1 MTLSDLGRRLAKPS
15 AAGLLLAFLALG
27 CGGSNATVNTL
38 EGKITYKGAE
48 VTGGSIIFHPAG
60 GGPIPG
66 FIKADGTYI
75 ASDIPPGEVTVTIDT
90 ASVQN
95 TGKPMIS
102 GGKAPSGNDASKYP
116 GGDIQG
122 GAKAVKIPAKYA
134 DRNKSGLK
142 FTVGKGKNEKN
153 FELTD

>member
-1 MTLSDLGRRLAKPS
+1 MTLFDLGRLLAKPS
-15 AAGLLLAFLALG
+15 AAGLLLSFLALG

-38 EGKITYKGAE
+38 EGKITYKGAD
-48 VTGGSIIFHPAG
+48 VTGGSIIFYPAG
-60 GGPIPG
+60 GGPVPG

-75 ASDIPPGEVTVTIDT
+75 ASDVPPGEVTVTIDT

-95 TGKPMIS
+95 TGKVIVS
-102 GGKAPSGNDASKYP
+102 GKAPSGSDASKYP

-142 FTVGKGKNEKN
+142 FTVGNGKNEKN

>member
-1 MTLSDLGRRLAKPS
+1 MTLVFLRRRLNVFVATV
-15 AAGLLLAFLALG
+15 LMLALVLG
-27 CGGSNATVNTL
+27 CGGSNAPLNTV

-48 VTGGSIIFHPAG
+48 VTGGSILFYPAS

-75 ASDIPPGEVTVTIDT
+75 GSEIPLGETTVTIDT

-95 TGKPMIS
+95 TGKVIVS
-102 GGKAPSGNDASKYP
+102 GKAPSGSDASKYP

-122 GAKAVKIPAKYA
+122 AAKAIKIPAKYA

-142 FTVGKGKNEKN
+142 FTVGKGKNQKD